1 MTMEEKIIAIF
12 KEVNEEIMSY
22 SGPNMVEDGFVD
34 SFELIELISRL
45 EDTFDIE
52 IDAADITEEN
62 FGNKERIIAFIKEL
76 ISE

>member
-1 MTMEEKIIAIF
+1 MEEKIIAIF